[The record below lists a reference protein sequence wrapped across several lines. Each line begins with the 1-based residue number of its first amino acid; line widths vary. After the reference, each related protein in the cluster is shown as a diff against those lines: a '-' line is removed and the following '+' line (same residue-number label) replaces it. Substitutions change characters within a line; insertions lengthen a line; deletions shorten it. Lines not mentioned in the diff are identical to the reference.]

1 MEGKVFK
8 DKAVLR
14 IDKGEEVIESVLK
27 FAEKENIKLGSITG
41 IGASDDIV
49 VGLFNT
55 DTKKYEHSTYN
66 NDYYEVTNFSGN
78 LTMLGDKH
86 YTHMHITFSDGNQK
100 TFGGHLDK
108 CVISGACELFI
119 DIVDGN
125 INRQKDENV
134 GLNVLK
140 F

>member
-1 MEGKVFK
+1 MEGKIFK

-27 FAEKENIKLGSITG
+27 FAKEENIKLGSITG

-55 DTKKYEHSTYN
+55 DTMKYQHSTYN

-78 LTMLGDKH
+78 LTMMDNEH
-86 YTHMHITFSDGNQK
+86 YLHMHITFSDGNQK
-100 TFGGHLDK
+100 TCVGHLDK

-119 DIVDGN
+119 NIVDGN
-125 INRQKDENV
+125 VNREKDESV